1 MSPEFFV
8 TQDGSHSLVSERFGV
23 TYHSKYG
30 AIQESMHVFIQHGL
44 RPLLAQKRGLSLL
57 ELGFGTGLNALL
69 TLHEAELHQI
79 PIRYEAIEAYP
90 ISAEAALKLNYTVQP
105 GLEGYQKH
113 FLAMHEAPWEQKTDI
128 STYFAITKRH
138 AVLQDIRYP
147 PMFDL
152 VYYDA
157 FAPSAQPELWESDTL
172 GITFQA
178 LKSGG
183 ILVTYCAKGEVKR
196 RLKAL
201 GFEVQTLQGPPGKR
215 EMIRCV
221 KP

>member
-1 MSPEFFV
+1 MSPEFLV
-8 TQDGSHSLVSERFGV
+8 TQDGSHSLVSERYGV

-44 RPLLAQKRGLSLL
+44 RPLLVQKRGLSIL

-69 TLHEAELHQI
+69 TLHEAESHKI
-79 PIRYEAIEAYP
+79 SISYEAIEAYP
-90 ISAEAALKLNYTVQP
+90 ISVEAASKLNYAAQP
-105 GLEGYQKH
+105 GLEGYQKL
-113 FLAMHEAPWEQKTDI
+113 FLAMHEAPWNQKNDI
-128 STYFAITKRH
+128 STFFTLTKRH
-138 AVLQDIRYP
+138 VALQDIQYP
-147 PMFDL
+147 PIFDL

-178 LKSGG
+178 LKPGG
-183 ILVTYCAKGEVKR
+183 VLVTYCAKGEVKR

-201 GFEVQTLQGPPGKR
+201 GYEVQTLQGPPGKR

>member
-44 RPLLAQKRGLSLL
+44 RPLLAQKRSLSIL

-69 TLHEAELHQI
+69 TLHEAELHKI
-79 PIRYEAIEAYP
+79 AISYEALEAYP
-90 ISAEAALKLNYTVQP
+90 ITTEAASKLNYAAQP
-105 GLEGYQKH
+105 GLEGYQKP
-113 FLAMHEAPWEQKTDI
+113 FLAMHEAPWDQKTDI
-128 STYFAITKRH
+128 STYFALTKRQ
-138 AVLQDIRYP
+138 AALQNVQYTSI
-147 PMFDL
+147 FDL

-157 FAPSAQPELWESDTL
+157 FAPSAQPELWESETL
-172 GITFQA
+172 NIPFQA
-178 LKSGG
+178 LKPGG
-183 ILVTYCAKGEVKR
+183 VLVTYCAKGEVKR
-196 RLKAL
+196 RFKAL